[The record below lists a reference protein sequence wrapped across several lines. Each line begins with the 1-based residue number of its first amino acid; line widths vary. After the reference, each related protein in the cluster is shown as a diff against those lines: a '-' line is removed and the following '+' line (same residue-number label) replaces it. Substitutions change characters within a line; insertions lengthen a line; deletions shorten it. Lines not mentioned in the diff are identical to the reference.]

1 MTRGGRY
8 GRRQTGH
15 TVAYSMQPLLPSY
28 GTPYPV
34 YPRPIA
40 SVPPGLVSSPHGFVP
55 LAHDGFPPSSFLRQ
69 QPSGSPP
76 VWSPGPIPDFYNQYE
91 DPGLRRNGNQAPN
104 TFPPRQPPP
113 LPSQPIQGNSSQH
126 DRFVQPIPQILPGQ
140 PFPPS
145 QPVQPIPQFQPFQPI
160 LSNHS
165 TRSGQHSQPPQPP
178 PHLRPA
184 PPVPLYP
191 YQSVA
196 APSVPCV
203 APVSYYPAYPAYPY
217 QQSPY
222 QQYQCPAYGTG
233 GGHTPETVIN
243 HMGAQFRDPQL
254 RGDAP
259 EFFPIHQKARRSVGD
274 ELLIISSR

>member
-15 TVAYSMQPLLPSY
+15 HCQTVAYSMQPLLPSY

-55 LAHDGFPPSSFLRQ
+55 LAQDGFPPSSFLRQ
-69 QPSGSPP
+69 QPSDSPP
-76 VWSPGPIPDFYNQYE
+76 VWSPGPIPNFYNQYE
-91 DPGLRRNGNQAPN
+91 DPALRRNGNQAPN

-113 LPSQPIQGNSSQH
+113 LPSQPIQGYSSQH

-165 TRSGQHSQPPQPP
+165 TRSSQHNQPSQPP

-203 APVSYYPAYPAYPY
+203 APVSYYPAYPVNILGVGMDGF
-217 QQSPY
+217 SW
-222 QQYQCPAYGTG
+222 G
-233 GGHTPETVIN
+233 GGKVGIWIVCEAVDREMFYQAQHT
-243 HMGAQFRDPQL
+243 MGLFQP
-254 RGDAP
+254 
-259 EFFPIHQKARRSVGD
+259 
-274 ELLIISSR
+274 